1 MFCQER
7 VFLRDNRVC
16 EIEDINY
23 CVDGREEIMIL
34 QKLHDNNVSKSDICS
49 EQCGCWVFF
58 FISVYICHPLS
69 LSLSLCLSVRVREG
83 ERREGR
89 EETGREKET

>member
-58 FISVYICHPLS
+58 LS
-69 LSLSLCLSVRVREG
+69 LSISVIPSPSLFA
-83 ERREGR
+83 
-89 EETGREKET
+89 